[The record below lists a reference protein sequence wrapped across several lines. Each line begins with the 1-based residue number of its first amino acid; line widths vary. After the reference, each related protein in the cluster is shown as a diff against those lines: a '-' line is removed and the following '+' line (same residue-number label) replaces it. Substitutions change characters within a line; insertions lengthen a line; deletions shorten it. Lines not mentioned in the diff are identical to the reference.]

1 MPTLYI
7 LCGLPFSG
15 KTTWGT
21 HIAAHVGG
29 LLISQDAIALEHHTK
44 TGQWLE
50 WAEGMRLMEQKAAQA
65 LREGRSVVCD
75 SLYETRAMRDQAK
88 AVAAA
93 CGANAVLFYLNT
105 PRRLIQRRAQANE
118 ITRER
123 HPFSPGGFSEI
134 AAVFQV
140 PDAAEGAREI
150 SPQTGTLDF
159 PGGIE

>member
-15 KTTWGT
+15 KTTWGKR
-21 HIAAHVGG
+21 IAERVGG
-29 LLISQDAIALEHHTK
+29 LLISQDEIALEHHAQ

-65 LREGRSVVCD
+65 LRHGRSVICD
-75 SLYETRAMRDQAK
+75 SLYETRTMRDQAK
-88 AVAAA
+88 AMAAD
-93 CGANAVLFYLNT
+93 CGATAVLYYLNT
-105 PRRLIQRRAQANE
+105 PLSVIQMRAQANE
-118 ITRER
+118 ITQER

-140 PDAAEGAREI
+140 PEGCEGAFVVDPSADI
-150 SPQTGTLDF
+150 LDF
-159 PGGIE
+159 RGVID